1 MSPPDA
7 PPKKRVLQ
15 KRNAKKSK
23 SRIRPLSNSIPEIF
37 KDGDDAHDDVTAP
50 PRVPGG
56 KGEAGTFMQQSI
68 FSMIAA
74 AGSTADFHARFDESS
89 DTDGDQEEPPA
100 EGIAGKDVGG
110 KDANKESGEP
120 TRRDKKSLGLPAWDQ
135 RGRKHFRKHSDKSLL
150 KSLPKL
156 PRKRSKGKEPMS
168 RTVQDLSTP
177 HDAEKPSPVAL
188 ARTMTGGEAPVLGR
202 MLEAQA
208 RFDNSSSAIED
219 STKRTE
225 NSKSKSKPTEDSSAT
240 LLSSRLME
248 IFGFEKPEEV
258 IAEYP
263 CWLLQSVLLQGY
275 MYITAKHICFYAYL
289 PKRSNVVAKSGYLSK
304 RGRQNP
310 KYNRYWFTLKGDVLS
325 YYLDPS
331 NLYFPSGHVD
341 LRYGISAALTEQKDK
356 DKDVKD
362 FTVTTDQRTYQ
373 FRADSSAS
381 AKEWVKTLQKV
392 IFRSHNDGDSVKISL
407 PIENIIDIEE
417 NPVIDLAETFKIRVV
432 ESDETYAID
441 EVWLLLIYCGPV
453 CATRFANFIFLN
465 STSFH
470 FSMLARML

>member
-1 MSPPDA
+1 MPPPED
-7 PPKKRVLQ
+7 PPKRRVLH
-15 KRNAKKSK
+15 KRDTKKSK
-23 SRIRPLSNSIPEIF
+23 SRIRSPSNQIPEIF
-37 KDGDDAHDDVTAP
+37 KDGDDAQDDVTAP
-50 PRVPGG
+50 PRAPDG
-56 KGEAGTFMQQSI
+56 KGDAAPFMQQSI

-74 AGSTADFHARFDESS
+74 AGSTADFHSRFDESS
-89 DTDGDQEEPPA
+89 DTDGDDGEALVPDKPRRSVGRYVPNKDDEKPPSMS
-100 EGIAGKDVGG
+100 K
-110 KDANKESGEP
+110 
-120 TRRDKKSLGLPAWDQ
+120 TSLTSDTSDQ
-135 RGRKHFRKHSDKSLL
+135 RGRRHLRKLSDHSLL
-150 KSLPKL
+150 KSLPRNL
-156 PRKRSKGKEPMS
+156 RKRSKGKEPMS
-168 RTVQDLSTP
+168 HSVQDLSTP
-177 HDAEKPSPVAL
+177 PETASPVAL
-188 ARTMTGGEAPVLGR
+188 AKTMTSGEAPVLGR

-208 RFDNSSSAIED
+208 RFDNSSSTVD
-219 STKRTE
+219 SKKKKE
-225 NSKSKSKPTEDSSAT
+225 EEYLKPKLVQDSPAT
-240 LLSSRLME
+240 LLSTRLME

-289 PKRSNVVAKSGYLSK
+289 PKGSNTVAKSGYLSK

-331 NLYFPSGHVD
+331 NFYFPSGHVD
-341 LRYGISAALTEQKDK
+341 LRYGISASLAEQKDK
-356 DKDVKD
+356 EKDIKD

-373 FRADSSAS
+373 FRADSSTS

-441 EVWLLLIYCGPV
+441 EVWLILFVVPK
-453 CATRFANFIFLN
+453 
-465 STSFH
+465 
-470 FSMLARML
+470 

>member
-1 MSPPDA
+1 MPPVEG
-7 PPKKRVLQ
+7 PPKKGKGVLH
-15 KRNAKKSK
+15 KRNPKKPK
-23 SRIRPLSNSIPEIF
+23 SHSRSPSNQIPEIF
-37 KDGDDAHDDVTAP
+37 KDGDDAQDDVTAP
-50 PRVPGG
+50 PRAPDG
-56 KGEAGTFMQQSI
+56 KVDAAPFMQQSI

-74 AGSTADFHARFDESS
+74 AGSTADFHSRLDEPS
-89 DTDGDQEEPPA
+89 DTDEDDGDASATDGLQMGVRRKVLSKEDEQSPYLSPDPWDHKG
-100 EGIAGKDVGG
+100 ERHLGKLSDH
-110 KDANKESGEP
+110 SLS
-120 TRRDKKSLGLPAWDQ
+120 KSPSELH
-135 RGRKHFRKHSDKSLL
+135 RK
-150 KSLPKL
+150 P
-156 PRKRSKGKEPMS
+156 SKGKEPIS
-168 RTVQDLSTP
+168 QTVQGLDTR
-177 HDAEKPSPVAL
+177 HDAEETSPVAL
-188 ARTMTGGEAPVLGR
+188 ARTMTSGEAPVLGR

-208 RFDNSSSAIED
+208 RFDSSTAPVDSKNKKDED
-219 STKRTE
+219 ETKPRP
-225 NSKSKSKPTEDSSAT
+225 SQDSSAT
-240 LLSSRLME
+240 LLSTRLME

-289 PKRSNVVAKSGYLSK
+289 PKSSHNVVKTGYLSK

-310 KYNRYWFTLKGDVLS
+310 RYNRYWFTLKGDVLS

-341 LRYGISAALTEQKDK
+341 LRYGISAALAEHKDK
-356 DKDVKD
+356 EKDVKD
-362 FTVTTDQRTYQ
+362 FSVTTDQRTYQ
-373 FRADSSAS
+373 FRADSSTS

-441 EVWLLLIYCGPV
+441 EVCL
-453 CATRFANFIFLN
+453 AFFLSRN
-465 STSFH
+465 H
-470 FSMLARML
+470 PQEEAVY